1 METIVKNENYRI
13 VLKRKKN
20 FKDKF
25 GSLLFV
31 LPFLVAFT
39 LFLLVPIVYG
49 IIISFFQ
56 WNILDNSPVFIGL
69 KNYMQLF
76 TAGSYVNEVFFS
88 TLGNTLFYAMIA
100 VPLFTITSLG
110 LAILVNSV
118 ISTLT
123 GFFRTVFFFPYILSL
138 SVIGAAW
145 ALIFNPGAG
154 LLNALL
160 SVIGINPIAWNAT
173 PQGAWTMIIVT
184 SLWWGI
190 GFNMLLFINALNNIS
205 SELYEAAEI
214 DGATTGNKFLHITLP
229 AIQPIMLY
237 VILTSTIAAFNLYGQ
252 PVLLTKGG
260 PGTSTKV
267 TMMSILDEAFVR
279 HQLGSAS
286 AMAVVLAIIIGIFL
300 LIQYFFTKRKG
311 G

>member
-88 TLGNTLFYAMIA
+88 TLGNTLFYTMIA

>member
-1 METIVKNENYRI
+1 METTVKNENYQI

-56 WNILDNSPVFIGL
+56 WNILDNSPVYIGL

-88 TLGNTLFYAMIA
+88 TLGNTLFYAIIA

-160 SVIGINPIAWNAT
+160 STIGINPVAWNAT

-252 PVLLTKGG
+252 PILLTKGG

>member
-49 IIISFFQ
+49 IVISFFQ

-88 TLGNTLFYAMIA
+88 TLGNTLFYAIIA

-110 LAILVNSV
+110 LAMLVNSV

-160 SVIGINPIAWNAT
+160 SVIGINPVAWNAT

>member
-76 TAGSYVNEVFFS
+76 TAGSYINEVFFS